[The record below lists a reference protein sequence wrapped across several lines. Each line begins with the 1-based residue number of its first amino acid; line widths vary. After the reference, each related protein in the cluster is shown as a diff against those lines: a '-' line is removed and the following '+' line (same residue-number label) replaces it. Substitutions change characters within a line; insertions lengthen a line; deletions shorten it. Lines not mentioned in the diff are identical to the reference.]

1 MRRTT
6 IVLSILASALTVGA
20 CGGQKVKGSAMS
32 GYAEQQISTQIQ
44 GAKADCPDTDYK
56 QGATVDCPVDVQG
69 KRFIA
74 SLKIQGKQDDKVL
87 LSFLKFEPA
96 K

>member
-1 MRRTT
+1 MRKTT
-6 IVLSILASALTVGA
+6 TMLPILASALTLGA
-20 CGGQKVKGSAMS
+20 CGGQTVKGSAMS
-32 GYAEQQISTQIQ
+32 TYAEGQIGTQIQ
-44 GAKADCPDTDYK
+44 GAKANCPDTDYK

-69 KRFIA
+69 KKFVA
-74 SLKIQGKQDDKVL
+74 SLKIQGKQGDKVL